1 MDILSYKLSK
11 QYTDKA
17 VKELD
22 VEVSSGESV
31 VAWKPVVD
39 ANGNISW
46 ERSIST
52 AKPIAQNIMGPQGPA
67 GVQGPIGPQG
77 PRGPKGDVGLEGP
90 KGDKGDTGATGAAFT
105 YDMFTQEQLEGLRG
119 PRGEQGIQGIQGEAG
134 PQGPKGDTGSQGEKG
149 AQGIQG
155 PQGPQGE
162 PGEKGE
168 PGPQGLKG
176 DQGIQGIQGI
186 QGKIG
191 PQGEPGPQGPQGIQG
206 PQGPQ
211 GPKGE
216 PGENAA
222 SAINPRGD
230 FTADAD
236 PTYIKNDYIAYTDG
250 NTYVCKKDNPT
261 NTAPTTGFADDEFW
275 QILAIRGARGPQGE
289 QGPAGIQGPAGA
301 IGPEGPQGPQGIQGE
316 QGLRG
321 EIGPQGEQ
329 GPIGPAGPKGEQ
341 GIPGIQGPE
350 GPMGPQGPQGPEGS
364 QGPRGIDGTTYTPK
378 IGTITTIDSTES
390 ASASVSVNN
399 ETKEA
404 VFNFAIPKGKKGEVP
419 IDDETV
425 SETSVW
431 SSQKTSSKIAEVDTE
446 LNANLGGKQDFRIF
460 KSLEEFNEKKG
471 TSLTVVSDIDNMAD
485 IANAMSEG
493 DMLIIKVSY
502 ITGSEIYFGLDK
514 STGWTKLFTFIKS
527 NGICDVECRTS
538 KPTTFKRLLNSEGLI
553 GDWQELTTT
562 DSTLKTIQLSGTVDC
577 NTLTEPGLYTASAG
591 AVSSLA
597 NAPVNAQV
605 HLDGGFSILVTNT
618 NADNIY
624 YGMQMFIPYGSDL
637 PFMRKAYYLNGQYW
651 TSWSQLVTSDNVAN
665 LKLTDFTPDD
675 YSTEE
680 EFYKALVSRAF
691 TIGGYQI
698 VEGVILWNSHWYG
711 VVRVFSTSATSGTI
725 EVIDHT
731 HQREAIVK
739 VKEDNTVTVETVVDN
754 TSLNSALANCTI
766 STNGNKLIIENSS
779 YTWELTGI
787 LK

>member
-52 AKPIAQNIMGPQGPA
+52 AKPTTQNIMGPQGPA

-77 PRGPKGDVGLEGP
+77 PRGPQGEVGLEGP
-90 KGDKGDTGATGAAFT
+90 KGDKGDTGAAGAAFT
-105 YDMFTQEQLEGLRG
+105 YDMFTQEQLEGLKG

-162 PGEKGE
+162 QGEKGE
-168 PGPQGLKG
+168 PGPQGPQG

-186 QGKIG
+186 QGKVG

-236 PTYIKNDYIAYTDG
+236 PTYVKNDYVSHTDG

-301 IGPEGPQGPQGIQGE
+301 MGPMGPQGPQGIQGE
-316 QGLRG
+316 QGLQG
-321 EIGPQGEQ
+321 EAGLQGEQ
-329 GPIGPAGPKGEQ
+329 GPAGPAGPKGEQ
-341 GIPGIQGPE
+341 GIQGIQGPE

-364 QGPRGIDGTTYTPK
+364 QGPKGIDGTTYTPK
-378 IGTITTIDSTES
+378 IGTVTTVDGTES
-390 ASASVSVNN
+390 AGASVSVNN

-404 VFNFAIPKGKKGEVP
+404 VFNFNIPKGEKGEVP
-419 IDDETV
+419 IDDEIA

-431 SSQKTSSKIAEVDTE
+431 SSQKTSGKIGELSNKLDEKVDYKVVVDDGRRYVEDIVTQDINTWLPNDNSSILINLKRLNGISYTNFQLLCNKKDSKNWSCIVNGAANELWKIRYIDGVRYIDEIATMDK
-446 LNANLGGKQDFRIF
+446 LGEKQDFRIF
-460 KSLEEFNEKKG
+460 KSLEEFNKKKG
-471 TSLTVVSDIDNMAD
+471 TSLTVVSGIDNMKD

-493 DMLIIKVSY
+493 DMLIIKVTY
-502 ITGSEIYFGLDK
+502 INVSEIYFGLDT

-538 KPTTFKRLLNSEGLI
+538 KPTTFKRLLNSDGLI
-553 GDWQELTTT
+553 SNWQELATMDMFITQRIEVPYTIEAEGALTISSVICGIDGYSLIMCAMEATGGNEVYCYNNMVQGTDRISVQLKNTTN
-562 DSTLKTIQLSGTVDC
+562 KKVEGTAYFR
-577 NTLTEPGLYTASAG
+577 GLYKK
-591 AVSSLA
+591 
-597 NAPVNAQV
+597 N
-605 HLDGGFSILVTNT
+605 
-618 NADNIY
+618 
-624 YGMQMFIPYGSDL
+624 
-637 PFMRKAYYLNGQYW
+637 
-651 TSWSQLVTSDNVAN
+651 
-665 LKLTDFTPDD
+665 
-675 YSTEE
+675 
-680 EFYKALVSRAF
+680 
-691 TIGGYQI
+691 
-698 VEGVILWNSHWYG
+698 
-711 VVRVFSTSATSGTI
+711 
-725 EVIDHT
+725 
-731 HQREAIVK
+731 
-739 VKEDNTVTVETVVDN
+739 
-754 TSLNSALANCTI
+754 
-766 STNGNKLIIENSS
+766 
-779 YTWELTGI
+779 
-787 LK
+787 

>member
-1 MDILSYKLSK
+1 
-11 QYTDKA
+11 
-17 VKELD
+17 
-22 VEVSSGESV
+22 
-31 VAWKPVVD
+31 
-39 ANGNISW
+39 
-46 ERSIST
+46 
-52 AKPIAQNIMGPQGPA
+52 MGPQGPV
-67 GVQGPIGPQG
+67 GIQGPIGPQG
-77 PRGPKGDVGLEGP
+77 PKGPQGDVGLEGP

-119 PRGEQGIQGIQGEAG
+119 PKGEQGIQGIQGEAG

-162 PGEKGE
+162 QGEKGE
-168 PGPQGLKG
+168 PGPQGPQG
-176 DQGIQGIQGI
+176 DQGIQGIQGV

-211 GPKGE
+211 GPKGD

-236 PTYIKNDYIAYTDG
+236 PTYVKNDYVSHTDG

-321 EIGPQGEQ
+321 ETGPQGEQ

-341 GIPGIQGPE
+341 GIQGIQGPE
-350 GPMGPQGPQGPEGS
+350 GPMGPQGPQGEQGS

-378 IGTITTIDSTES
+378 IGTVTTIDSAES

-431 SSQKTSSKIAEVDTE
+431 SSQKTSGKIAEVDTE

-471 TSLTVVSDIDNMAD
+471 TSLTVVSGIDNMKD

-493 DMLIIKVSY
+493 DMLIIKVLY
-502 ITGSEIYFGLDK
+502 INASEIYFGLDTT
-514 STGWTKLFTFIKS
+514 TGWTKMFTFIKS
-527 NGICDVECRTS
+527 NGVCDVECRTS
-538 KPTTFKRLLNSEGLI
+538 KPATFKRMLNSDGLI
-553 GDWQELTTT
+553 GDWQELATT
-562 DSTLKTIQLSGTVDC
+562 DSTLKTIQLSGSVDC

-591 AVSSLA
+591 AVSALT
-597 NAPVNAQV
+597 NAPVKNQV
-605 HLDGGFSILVTNT
+605 HLDGGFSVLVTKT
-618 NADNIY
+618 NVDSVY

-637 PFMRKAYYLNGQYW
+637 PFIRKSYYLNGQYW
-651 TSWSQLVTSDNVAN
+651 SAWRKILNTTVEDVPITYINTFENETYVKPAMSNVCS
-665 LKLTDFTPDD
+665 
-675 YSTEE
+675 Y
-680 EFYKALVSRAF
+680 YVSNGNC
-691 TIGGYQI
+691 II
-698 VEGVILWNSHWYG
+698 SIESVCL
-711 VVRVFSTSATSGTI
+711 STSTSFTQIISGLPKPKTTLYANA
-725 EVIDHT
+725 IDRMVSVNSGARGLFQLT
-731 HQREAIVK
+731 RNGDLNITCDYGDTSV
-739 VKEDNTVTVETVVDN
+739 VTTRYFYV
-754 TSLNSALANCTI
+754 SF
-766 STNGNKLIIENSS
+766 S
-779 YTWELTGI
+779 YSVS
-787 LK
+787 